1 MDSFSFTEKE
11 LEECAVVPSFK
22 KAKVLQLL
30 SDIPRLCLD
39 KVKDYLAEWRRLL
52 SLSAH
57 TDPMQPGE
65 LLCCPGCLS
74 KVELDDICLWIMG
87 WAW

>member
-39 KVKDYLAEWRRLL
+39 KVKGYLAEWRRLL

-57 TDPMQPGE
+57 TDLMQPGGS
-65 LLCCPGCLS
+65 CFA
-74 KVELDDICLWIMG
+74 VLDVFPKWSWMTFAFG
-87 WAW
+87 

>member
-1 MDSFSFTEKE
+1 MDSFSFTERE

-57 TDPMQPGE
+57 TDLMQPGE
-65 LLCCPGCLS
+65 SCFA
-74 KVELDDICLWIMG
+74 VLDVFPKWSWMTFAFG
-87 WAW
+87 

>member
-11 LEECAVVPSFK
+11 LEECAVVPSFT

-39 KVKDYLAEWRRLL
+39 KVKGYLAEWRRLH

-57 TDPMQPGE
+57 TDLMQPGE
-65 LLCCPGCLS
+65 SCFP
-74 KVELDDICLWIMG
+74 VLDVFPKWSWMTFAFG
-87 WAW
+87 